1 MCSNAFTILASFFV
15 FVPKKIHIY
24 ALLRVPVNPW
34 GVAIMLITDMA
45 FGKNHFDI
53 HGLAMRTVKVFY
65 H

>member
-45 FGKNHFDI
+45 FGKNHFECA
-53 HGLAMRTVKVFY
+53 L
-65 H
+65 